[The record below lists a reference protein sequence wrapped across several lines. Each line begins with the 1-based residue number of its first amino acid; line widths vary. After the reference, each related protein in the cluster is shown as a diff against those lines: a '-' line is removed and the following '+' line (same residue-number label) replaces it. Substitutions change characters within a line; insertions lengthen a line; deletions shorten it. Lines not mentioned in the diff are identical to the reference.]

1 MQESI
6 KQTDHI
12 KVAPENFVPTLET
25 KKPGSYWTAD
35 YKRGARP
42 YRAARINENGNLDV
56 AEFEFEVDAIH
67 FLNTGERKVRDVSW
81 LDELTKAPAPAA
93 EPEPAPSP
101 ISPSIAMVQQSFES
115 AQTNTNGAAVTIAD
129 KLVPEFGNVLEKGS
143 PSAIA
148 YGFPPAVDTL
158 IKKAKLT
165 PEQTDHLLKQFS
177 SLFTLSSQMR
187 NRVEAIEI
195 RSTED
200 AEAIDEAKECHRIL
214 RDERLNAEKRK
225 KVIKEPYLRPSQ
237 LIDGVFRLWMDEIG
251 PIEKLAKDKAE
262 YIENLEKER
271 KAQLARER
279 LEKLKLFDADGGSF
293 DLGEI
298 DDAGFELIY
307 QGAIASYNA
316 RKAEEQKAEQERLE
330 RERAAEAER
339 QRLQAENS
347 RLERERAEAAAR
359 AAEQQ
364 RIADEERRQ
373 REEAEAKIRE
383 QEDARRREEA
393 RLAAIEEAK
402 RLAPEKEKI
411 AAYFRDVQV
420 TVEDT
425 PELASV
431 DAIALLDSFRESVTV
446 LVDKFKAEA
455 ERLGA
460 N

>member
-6 KQTDHI
+6 KNTEHL
-12 KVAPENFVPTLET
+12 KVTPDQFVPTLET
-25 KKPGSYWTAD
+25 KTPGSYWTAD

-42 YRAARINENGNLDV
+42 YRAARISDNGNLDV
-56 AEFEFEVDAIH
+56 AEFEFEADAIH
-67 FLNTGERKVRDVSW
+67 FLNTGERKVRDTSW
-81 LDELTKAPAPAA
+81 LDELTNASAPAA
-93 EPEPAPSP
+93 EPEPAPSQ
-101 ISPSIAMVQQSFES
+101 ISPSIAMVQESFES
-115 AQTNTNGAAVTIAD
+115 ARTNTNGAAVSVAG
-129 KLVPEFGNVLEKGS
+129 KLVPEFGNVLERTS
-143 PSAIA
+143 PSALA

-187 NRVEAIEI
+187 NRVEAIQI
-195 RSTED
+195 RTVED
-200 AEAIDEAKECHRIL
+200 TDAIDEAKACHRIL

-262 YIENLEKER
+262 YVENLEKER
-271 KAQLARER
+271 KAQLAKER
-279 LEKLKLFDADGGSF
+279 LEKLRLFDTDGGSF

-298 DDAGFELIY
+298 DDNAFELIY

-316 RKAEEQKAEQERLE
+316 RKAEEQRIEQERLD

-339 QRLQAENS
+339 QRLRAENE

-373 REEAEAKIRE
+373 REAAEAQIRE
-383 QEDARRREEA
+383 QEEARQREAA

-402 RLAPEKEKI
+402 RLAPEKEKL
-411 AAYFRDVQV
+411 AAYFADVQV
-420 TVEDT
+420 AIDEA
-425 PELASV
+425 PELESV
-431 DAIALLDSFRESVTV
+431 DAIALLDAFRESVGV
-446 LVDKFKAEA
+446 LITKFRSEA
-455 ERLGA
+455 FGLGS